1 MKNVWIRL
9 VFVLCTLSALLYV
22 GVGLGCILS
31 NDGMTYPLAYDAPE
45 SARIF
50 LGVLLFNVGLVFV
63 LHVLSFIFTG
73 DTTHLECMLAWMAPP
88 VVIAV
93 LSFSS
98 GMRPISEHGWSKGF
112 GLSCSAPSAFWLPV
126 GVIGFII
133 GVIFN
138 EYYPKLTKT
147 P

>member
-1 MKNVWIRL
+1 
-9 VFVLCTLSALLYV
+9 
-22 GVGLGCILS
+22 
-31 NDGMTYPLAYDAPE
+31 
-45 SARIF
+45 
-50 LGVLLFNVGLVFV
+50 
-63 LHVLSFIFTG
+63 
-73 DTTHLECMLAWMAPP
+73 MLAWMAPP

-133 GVIFN
+133 GVIYN